1 MFKGIDI
8 SASGLT
14 AQRLRMDTISSNI
27 ANAET
32 TRDEDGNTYR
42 RKTPIFRQKLDKQMI
57 SGTPGSVN
65 ASGSNSAGVEVEEI
79 AEDQSPFRLEY
90 RPEHPDANEEGYVE
104 LPNISVMTEM
114 VNMIDASRAYEANIQ
129 AISNYKSMAN
139 SALNIST

>member
-27 ANAET
+27 SNAET
-32 TRDEDGNTYR
+32 TRDEEGNTYR
-42 RKTPIFRQKLDKQMI
+42 RKVPIFRQKVENQME
-57 SGTPGSVN
+57 SGVN
-65 ASGSNSAGVEVEEI
+65 AGRGSNSTGVEVDQI

-90 RPEHPDANEEGYVE
+90 RPNHPDANEEGYVE
-104 LPNISVMTEM
+104 LPNVSVMTEM

>member
-1 MFKGIDI
+1 MFNGIDI

-27 ANAET
+27 SNAET

-42 RKTPIFRQKLDKQMI
+42 RKTPVFRQKFDKQMR
-57 SGTPGSVN
+57 TGS
-65 ASGSNSAGVEVEEI
+65 AGSSASNSTGVEVDEI

-90 RPEHPDANEEGYVE
+90 QPEHPDANEEGYVE
-104 LPNISVMTEM
+104 LPNVSVMTEM

-129 AISNYKSMAN
+129 AITNYKSMAN

>member
-27 ANAET
+27 SNAET

-42 RKTPIFRQKLDKQMI
+42 RKIPVFKEKLENQMR
-57 SGTPGSVN
+57 STSPNS
-65 ASGSNSAGVEVEEI
+65 AADSGSKSAGVEINEI

-90 RPEHPDANEEGYVE
+90 QPEHPDANEEGYVE
-104 LPNISVMTEM
+104 LPNVSVMTEM

>member
-1 MFKGIDI
+1 VFKGIDI

-42 RKTPIFRQKLDKQMI
+42 RKIPIFKQKLDNQMGVGLRN
-57 SGTPGSVN
+57 ST
-65 ASGSNSAGVEVEEI
+65 GSNSAGVEVAEI

-90 RPEHPDANEEGYVE
+90 RPSHPDANEEGYVE
-104 LPNISVMTEM
+104 LPNVSVMTEM
-114 VNMIDASRAYEANIQ
+114 VNMIDASRAYEANIK

>member
-1 MFKGIDI
+1 VFKGIDI

-14 AQRLRMDTISSNI
+14 AQRLRMDLISGNI

-42 RKTPIFRQKLDKQMI
+42 RKVAVFREKLSNEVKALNSNQK
-57 SGTPGSVN
+57 SGAN
-65 ASGSNSAGVEVEEI
+65 AGVEISSIEE
-79 AEDQSPFRLEY
+79 DPSPFRLEY
-90 RPEHPDANEEGYVE
+90 RPDHPDADENGYLE
-104 LPNISVMTEM
+104 LPNVSVMTEM
-114 VNMIDASRAYEANIQ
+114 VNMIDASRSYEANVQ

>member
-27 ANAET
+27 SNAET

-42 RKTPIFRQKLDKQMI
+42 RKVPIFRQKLDNQM
-57 SGTPGSVN
+57 GKGSVSS
-65 ASGSNSAGVEVEEI
+65 ADSNSAGVEVDEI
-79 AEDQSPFRLEY
+79 AEDQSPFRLEF
-90 RPEHPDANEEGYVE
+90 RPNHPDANEEGYVE
-104 LPNISVMTEM
+104 LPNVSVMTEM

>member
-1 MFKGIDI
+1 VFKGIDI

-14 AQRLRMDTISSNI
+14 AQRLRMDLISGNI

-42 RKTPIFRQKLDKQMI
+42 RKVAVFKEKLSSQVKALNSKQK
-57 SGTPGSVN
+57 SGAN
-65 ASGSNSAGVEVEEI
+65 AGVEVSAIEE
-79 AEDQSPFRLEY
+79 DPSPFRLEY
-90 RPEHPDANEEGYVE
+90 RPDHPDADENGYLE
-104 LPNISVMTEM
+104 LPNVSVMTEM
-114 VNMIDASRAYEANIQ
+114 VNMIDASRSYEANVQ

>member
-32 TRDEDGNTYR
+32 TRDENGNTYR
-42 RKTPIFRQKLDKQMI
+42 RKTPIFRQKLENKMGAAQVGNGSSLN
-57 SGTPGSVN
+57 SG
-65 ASGSNSAGVEVEEI
+65 GVEVDQI

-90 RPEHPDANEEGYVE
+90 RPNHPDANEEGYVE
-104 LPNISVMTEM
+104 LPNVSVMTEM
-114 VNMIDASRAYEANIQ
+114 VNMIDASRAYEANTQ

>member
-32 TRDEDGNTYR
+32 TRDENGNTYR
-42 RKTPIFRQKLDKQMI
+42 RKMPVFRQKLENKMASAAGNGNSLN
-57 SGTPGSVN
+57 SG
-65 ASGSNSAGVEVEEI
+65 GVEVDQI

-90 RPEHPDANEEGYVE
+90 RPNHPDANEEGYVE
-104 LPNISVMTEM
+104 LPNVSVMTEM
-114 VNMIDASRAYEANIQ
+114 VNMIDASRAYEANTQ

>member
-27 ANAET
+27 SNAET

-42 RKTPIFRQKLDKQMI
+42 RKVPIFRQKIENQMG
-57 SGTPGSVN
+57 SGINSDN
-65 ASGSNSAGVEVEEI
+65 LKSAGVEVAEI

-90 RPEHPDANEEGYVE
+90 RPEHPDANEDGYVE
-104 LPNISVMTEM
+104 LPNISIMTEM
-114 VNMIDASRAYEANIQ
+114 VNMIDATRAYEANIQ

>member
-14 AQRLRMDTISSNI
+14 AQRLRMDLISGNI
-27 ANAET
+27 ANSET

-42 RKTPIFRQKLDKQMI
+42 RKVAVFRERFSQEFESLN
-57 SGTPGSVN
+57 SGQN
-65 ASGSNSAGVEVEEI
+65 SGANAGVEVSSIEE
-79 AEDQSPFRLEY
+79 DPSPFKLEY
-90 RPEHPDANEEGYVE
+90 RPDHPDADENGYLE
-104 LPNISVMTEM
+104 LPNVSVMTEM
-114 VNMIDASRAYEANIQ
+114 VNMIDASRSYEANVQ

>member
-14 AQRLRMDTISSNI
+14 AQRLRMDLISGNI

-32 TRDEDGNTYR
+32 TRDQDGKTYR
-42 RKTPIFRQKLDKQMI
+42 RKVAVFREKFSQEFAALSSSKK
-57 SGTPGSVN
+57 SRAN
-65 ASGSNSAGVEVEEI
+65 AGVEI
-79 AEDQSPFRLEY
+79 SSIEDDPSPFRVEY
-90 RPEHPDANEEGYVE
+90 RPEHPDADDNGYLE

-114 VNMIDASRAYEANIQ
+114 VNMIDASRSYEANVQ
-129 AISNYKSMAN
+129 AISNYKNMAN

>member
-32 TRDEDGNTYR
+32 TRDENGETYR
-42 RKTPIFRQKLDKQMI
+42 RKIPVFKEKLTEIMGLSSNDQL
-57 SGTPGSVN
+57 
-65 ASGSNSAGVEVEEI
+65 ASDGVEVQQI

-90 RPEHPDANEEGYVE
+90 RPEHPDADENGYVQ
-104 LPNISVMTEM
+104 LPNVSVMTEM

-129 AISNYKSMAN
+129 AISNYKSMAG
-139 SALNIST
+139 SALNISS

>member
-14 AQRLRMDTISSNI
+14 AQRLRMDSISSNI
-27 ANAET
+27 SNAET

-42 RKTPIFRQKLDKQMI
+42 RKVPVFRQKLDQQM
-57 SGTPGSVN
+57 GRGSVSS
-65 ASGSNSAGVEVEEI
+65 ADSNSAGVEVAEI
-79 AEDQSPFRLEY
+79 AEDQSPFRLEF
-90 RPEHPDANEEGYVE
+90 RPNHPDANEEGYLE
-104 LPNISVMTEM
+104 LPNVSVMTEM

>member
-27 ANAET
+27 SNSET

-42 RKTPIFRQKLDKQMI
+42 RKVPIFRQKLDREMGAGI
-57 SGTPGSVN
+57 GNG
-65 ASGSNSAGVEVEEI
+65 SGSNSAGVEVDEI

-104 LPNISVMTEM
+104 LPNVSVMTEM

-129 AISNYKSMAN
+129 AITNYKSMAN

>member
-27 ANAET
+27 SNAET

-42 RKTPIFRQKLDKQMI
+42 RKVPVFRQKVENQMR
-57 SGTPGSVN
+57 
-65 ASGSNSAGVEVEEI
+65 AGSNNSINSNSSGVDVDEI
-79 AEDQSPFRLEY
+79 AEDQSPFRSEY
-90 RPEHPDANEEGYVE
+90 RPDHPDANEEGYLE
-104 LPNISVMTEM
+104 LPNVSVMTEM

>member
-1 MFKGIDI
+1 MFNGIDI

-27 ANAET
+27 SNAET

-42 RKTPIFRQKLDKQMI
+42 RKIPVFRQKVENQM
-57 SGTPGSVN
+57 GTNSNNSVN
-65 ASGSNSAGVEVEEI
+65 SNSSGVEVDEI

-90 RPEHPDANEEGYVE
+90 RPNHPDANEEGYVE
-104 LPNISVMTEM
+104 LPNVSVMTEM

-129 AISNYKSMAN
+129 AISNYKSMAS

>member
-14 AQRLRMDTISSNI
+14 AQRLRMDLISGNI

-42 RKTPIFRQKLDKQMI
+42 RKVAVFRERFSREVAGLN
-57 SGTPGSVN
+57 SGQN
-65 ASGSNSAGVEVEEI
+65 SGANAGVEVSSI
-79 AEDQSPFRLEY
+79 AEDPSPFKLEY
-90 RPEHPDANEEGYVE
+90 RPDHPDADENGYLE
-104 LPNISVMTEM
+104 LPNVSVMTEM
-114 VNMIDASRAYEANIQ
+114 VNMIDASRSYEANVQ

>member
-42 RKTPIFRQKLDKQMI
+42 RKMPVFRQKLDKQMGAG
-57 SGTPGSVN
+57 SGNS
-65 ASGSNSAGVEVEEI
+65 AGSNSAGVEVDEI

-90 RPEHPDANEEGYVE
+90 RPNHPDANEEGYVE
-104 LPNISVMTEM
+104 LPNVSVMTEM

>member
-42 RKTPIFRQKLDKQMI
+42 RKIPIFKEKLENQMG
-57 SGTPGSVN
+57 SGLGST
-65 ASGSNSAGVEVEEI
+65 AGGFESAGVEISEI
-79 AEDQSPFRLEY
+79 SEDQSPFRLEY

-104 LPNISVMTEM
+104 LPNVSVMTEM

>member
-14 AQRLRMDTISSNI
+14 AQRLRMDLISGNI

-42 RKTPIFRQKLDKQMI
+42 RKVAVFKEKFSSQVKALNSKQK
-57 SGTPGSVN
+57 SGAN
-65 ASGSNSAGVEVEEI
+65 AGVEVSAIEE
-79 AEDQSPFRLEY
+79 DPSPFRLEY
-90 RPEHPDANEEGYVE
+90 RPDHPDADENGYLE
-104 LPNISVMTEM
+104 LPNVSVMTEM
-114 VNMIDASRAYEANIQ
+114 VNMIDASRSYEANVQ

>member
-42 RKTPIFRQKLDKQMI
+42 RKVPIFKQKLDSQLEAGSGNI
-57 SGTPGSVN
+57 SGV
-65 ASGSNSAGVEVEEI
+65 NSAGVEVAEI

-90 RPEHPDANEEGYVE
+90 RPDHPDANEEGYVE
-104 LPNISVMTEM
+104 LPNVSVMTEM

>member
-14 AQRLRMDTISSNI
+14 AQRLRMDLISGNI

-42 RKTPIFRQKLDKQMI
+42 RKVAVFKEKLSSQVKALNSKQK
-57 SGTPGSVN
+57 SGAN
-65 ASGSNSAGVEVEEI
+65 AGVEISSIEE
-79 AEDQSPFRLEY
+79 DPSPFRLEY
-90 RPEHPDANEEGYVE
+90 RPDHPDADENGYLE
-104 LPNISVMTEM
+104 LPNVSVMTEM
-114 VNMIDASRAYEANIQ
+114 VNMIDASRSYEANVQ

>member
-14 AQRLRMDTISSNI
+14 AQRLRMDSISSNI

-42 RKTPIFRQKLDKQMI
+42 RKMPVFRQKLENKM
-57 SGTPGSVN
+57 GTGSLKT
-65 ASGSNSAGVEVEEI
+65 AGSNSAGVEIDEI

-90 RPEHPDANEEGYVE
+90 RPEHPDANEDGYLE
-104 LPNISVMTEM
+104 LPNVSVMTEM
-114 VNMIDASRAYEANIQ
+114 VNMIDASRAYEANVQ

>member
-14 AQRLRMDTISSNI
+14 AQRLRMDSISSNI
-27 ANAET
+27 SNAET

-42 RKTPIFRQKLDKQMI
+42 RKIPVFRQKLDKQM
-57 SGTPGSVN
+57 GAGPGS
-65 ASGSNSAGVEVEEI
+65 ASGSNSAGVEVAEI

-90 RPEHPDANEEGYVE
+90 RPNHPDANEEGYVE
-104 LPNISVMTEM
+104 LPNVSVMTEM
-114 VNMIDASRAYEANIQ
+114 VNMIDASRAYEANIK

>member
-27 ANAET
+27 SNAET
-32 TRDEDGNTYR
+32 TRDEEGNTYR
-42 RKTPIFRQKLDKQMI
+42 RKVPIFRQKVENQMGAGAN
-57 SGTPGSVN
+57 SGR
-65 ASGSNSAGVEVEEI
+65 GSNSTGVEVAEI

-90 RPEHPDANEEGYVE
+90 RPNHPDANEEGYVE
-104 LPNISVMTEM
+104 LPNVSVMTEM

>member
-14 AQRLRMDTISSNI
+14 AQRLRMDLISSNI

-32 TRDEDGNTYR
+32 TRDGDGNTYR
-42 RKTPIFRQKLDKQMI
+42 RKVAVFREKINSEFSRLN
-57 SGTPGSVN
+57 S
-65 ASGSNSAGVEVEEI
+65 AEGSNSGSQAGVEISSIEE
-79 AEDQSPFRLEY
+79 DPSPFRVEY
-90 RPEHPDANEEGYVE
+90 RPDHPDADENGYLE
-104 LPNISVMTEM
+104 LPNVSVMTEM
-114 VNMIDASRAYEANIQ
+114 VNMIDASRSYEANVQ

>member
-27 ANAET
+27 SNAET

-42 RKTPIFRQKLDKQMI
+42 RKVPVFRQKLDKQM
-57 SGTPGSVN
+57 GAGPGKST
-65 ASGSNSAGVEVEEI
+65 GSNSAGVEVDEI
-79 AEDQSPFRLEY
+79 AEDQSPFSLEY
-90 RPEHPDANEEGYVE
+90 RPNHPDANEEGYVE

>member
-32 TRDEDGNTYR
+32 TRDENGNTYR
-42 RKTPIFRQKLDKQMI
+42 RKTPIFRQKLENKMGAAEAGNGSSLN
-57 SGTPGSVN
+57 SG
-65 ASGSNSAGVEVEEI
+65 GVEVDQI

-90 RPEHPDANEEGYVE
+90 RPNHPDANEEGYVE
-104 LPNISVMTEM
+104 LPNVSVMTEM
-114 VNMIDASRAYEANIQ
+114 VNMIDASRAYEANTQ

>member
-14 AQRLRMDTISSNI
+14 AQRLRMDLISGNI
-27 ANAET
+27 ANSET

-42 RKTPIFRQKLDKQMI
+42 RKVAVFREKFSREVDGLNSGQK
-57 SGTPGSVN
+57 SGAN
-65 ASGSNSAGVEVEEI
+65 AGVEVSSI
-79 AEDQSPFRLEY
+79 AEDPSPFKLEY
-90 RPEHPDANEEGYVE
+90 RPDHPDADENGYLE
-104 LPNISVMTEM
+104 LPNVSVMTEM
-114 VNMIDASRAYEANIQ
+114 VNMIDASRSYEANVQ

>member
-14 AQRLRMDTISSNI
+14 AQRLRMDTISANI
-27 ANAET
+27 SNAET

-42 RKTPIFRQKLDKQMI
+42 RKIPVFKEKLENQMG
-57 SGTPGSVN
+57 SGLGSA
-65 ASGSNSAGVEVEEI
+65 ASGSSKSAGVEISEI

-104 LPNISVMTEM
+104 LPNVSVMTEM

>member
-42 RKTPIFRQKLDKQMI
+42 RKVPIFKQKLDREMEAGSGNI
-57 SGTPGSVN
+57 SGV
-65 ASGSNSAGVEVEEI
+65 NSAGVEVAKI

-90 RPEHPDANEEGYVE
+90 RPDHPDANEEGYVE
-104 LPNISVMTEM
+104 LPNVSVMTEM